1 MLVFEFCAEN
11 LTLLDKAI
19 AAGAGRI
26 ELCDNLAVGGTT
38 PSLGVIKEAVKLTR
52 EQSVDLCVIIRPR
65 GGDFV
70 YTDSEVEAMLTDAQ
84 NDMRVLLLHL
94 RPTELENKTLQEG
107 LQMILKELTD
117 KSNIRVV
124 YKDMVKKVPKRIENN
139 LFRIAQEFISNTLK
153 HAKASQIEVYLYQN
167 SQEIQLKM
175 LDNGVGYDL
184 NASTDEMSYGLKN
197 IQERVDEMAGT
208 VQFLSAKG
216 KGTSIDVRVP
226 ILRGEDNV
234 E

>member
-70 YTDSEVEAMLTDAQ
+70 YTDSEVEAMLTDIGAAKELGVSSFVLGALTSDRKLDQ
-84 NDMRVLLLHL
+84 RVMQLLLAACGEAEVVFHMAFD
-94 RPTELENKTLQEG
+94 ELAVTDQLEAIEWLSIHGVARILTRAGSLDATL
-107 LQMILKELTD
+107 
-117 KSNIRVV
+117 
-124 YKDMVKKVPKRIENN
+124 
-139 LFRIAQEFISNTLK
+139 
-153 HAKASQIEVYLYQN
+153 
-167 SQEIQLKM
+167 
-175 LDNGVGYDL
+175 
-184 NASTDEMSYGLKN
+184 
-197 IQERVDEMAGT
+197 ERRFAHYHR
-208 VQFLSAKG
+208 LLAAAKG
-216 KGTSIDVRVP
+216 KIQILPGGGVTVENRALFLEQLGVCQLHGTRIVF
-226 ILRGEDNV
+226 
-234 E
+234 

>member
-70 YTDSEVEAMLTDAQ
+70 YTDSEVEAMLTDIGAAKELGVSSFVLGALTSDRKLDQ
-84 NDMRVLLLHL
+84 RVMQLLLAACGEAEVVFHMAFD
-94 RPTELENKTLQEG
+94 ELAV
-107 LQMILKELTD
+107 TD
-117 KSNIRVV
+117 S
-124 YKDMVKKVPKRIENN
+124 
-139 LFRIAQEFISNTLK
+139 
-153 HAKASQIEVYLYQN
+153 
-167 SQEIQLKM
+167 
-175 LDNGVGYDL
+175 
-184 NASTDEMSYGLKN
+184 
-197 IQERVDEMAGT
+197 
-208 VQFLSAKG
+208 
-216 KGTSIDVRVP
+216 
-226 ILRGEDNV
+226 
-234 E
+234 